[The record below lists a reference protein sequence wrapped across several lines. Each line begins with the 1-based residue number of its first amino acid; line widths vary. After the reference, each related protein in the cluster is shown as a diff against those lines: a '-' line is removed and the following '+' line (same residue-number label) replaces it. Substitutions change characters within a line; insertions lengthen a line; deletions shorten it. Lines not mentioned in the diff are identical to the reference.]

1 MNFKNY
7 KDLANRANDAAKDL
21 EQTFERNGQRAVDDP
36 NNTATDEK
44 EVGERSSRSFAAEA
58 RKQATEAMSDVEK
71 KTAEVMER
79 AAKARRA
86 VEGKPW
92 GFWKKAFF
100 VAVAI
105 TGLTVTL
112 SLMPDT
118 ERENQEKKMKSDEA
132 WAIYLSKTADQN
144 SQIILNMQRY
154 NSAMAELRSAPTPH
168 LPPDTPRAVAAIAA
182 VPVEV
187 TVTENKPD
195 STPETFTTTVGQ
207 FYHAVPQARQ
217 QIEQQAPRIQHDYDK
232 SSVDDPNSCFNRH
245 CLDPQHHKEF
255 EVNGFDGK
263 AMKFKY

>member
-1 MNFKNY
+1 MPFKSY
-7 KDLANRANDAAKDL
+7 KGFLNTAKDAAKDL
-21 EQTFERNGQRAVDDP
+21 EQTAERNAQRAVDDP

-44 EVGERSSRSFAAEA
+44 EVGERSVRSYTAEA

-71 KTAEVMER
+71 KTAELMEK

-92 GFWKKAFF
+92 PFWKKAFLV
-100 VAVAI
+100 VAVT
-105 TGLTVTL
+105 TGLTVAL
-112 SLMPDT
+112 SVMPDT
-118 ERENQEKKMKSDEA
+118 ERENQEKQMQADRA
-132 WAIYLSKTADQN
+132 WAKYQAKTAEQN

-154 NSAMAELRSAPTPH
+154 NNAMAELRRVPTTY
-168 LPPDTPRAVAAIAA
+168 LPPDTPPAVAAIAA
-182 VPVEV
+182 VAVEV
-187 TVTENKPD
+187 TVTENTPD

-217 QIEQQAPRIQHDYDK
+217 QIEQEAPRIQHDYDK
-232 SSVDDPNSCFNRH
+232 SIVDDPNSCSNRH